1 MLIFTCRIASEMDC
15 TKHANSQT
23 LYNFIKTKFVK
34 LLDCLK
40 MFDGTNSDGA
50 ADNSSETLISRY

>member
-1 MLIFTCRIASEMDC
+1 MDC
-15 TKHANSQT
+15 TEHANSQT

>member
-1 MLIFTCRIASEMDC
+1 MQVFICKIASEMDC
-15 TKHANSQT
+15 TEHTNRQT

-40 MFDGTNSDGA
+40 MFDTNSDGT